1 MVYLGRIILAHMPLK
16 WLVVCCV
23 YLWVTL
29 DGNRFLDLQSN
40 QLTGSIPDSIS
51 TLTTV
56 YL

>member
-1 MVYLGRIILAHMPLK
+1 MPLK